1 MLGTAITWTAP
12 AFLRLDEGQCLPDDC
27 DITGI
32 SEEEASWIASI
43 YNLAAAAA
51 GPISGFLMSRYG
63 RKFVIMWYA
72 IPMVV
77 GYGAY
82 IVADLINDN
91 ILIHVGRV
99 LTGITLPQRS
109 CDVFFLEKNIFRICI
124 GVLCSHICCVYSRG
138 V

>member
-72 IPMVV
+72 VPMVV

-109 CDVFFLEKNIFRICI
+109 CDMFFLEFFFQDLHRGLMLSHLLCI
-124 GVLCSHICCVYSRG
+124 
-138 V
+138 